1 MRYAILSDIHANAA
15 ALQSVLTDAADMHAE
30 RIICLGDVLGY
41 GPEPVEALEL
51 TYRRAHVCLA
61 GNHDDAVSGRYPVEE
76 FTEIAAAAVK
86 RHRAALAQK
95 AIDWLRHLPHTCEFA
110 SADGG
115 SADGAFAC
123 SHGEFYDP
131 KHFDYIL
138 EPADAMP
145 SWRERTEQLLFVGHT
160 HKPGIFVLGESGVPH
175 ALEPMDFTLQPG
187 KRYVVNVGSV
197 GYPRSGA
204 CRSFYCIYDDRSRA
218 VFFRSLPFDLE
229 GYRAKMNGQGVDEA
243 PWIKVR
249 ARERKPAEIR
259 GMEKFAAPSPARP
272 KRAVPVKTPPS
283 PTGTA
288 AILGGGAAQ
297 PTATPQPRLP
307 TRFACPFVFGATL
320 LALGG
325 IWCTAWLVRALR
337 EGRKEAADVRAVEM
351 ASSSVEGLVAPTM
364 SFSKT
369 EPLLFGWEAS
379 FEHPDC
385 QKVEFAGTSWQEKT
399 VLRLTSETNGVVCIR
414 KKIKLEGQ
422 PPKVYYTVK
431 LATTARPGETL
442 PFQFV
447 ARVVFLD
454 AADQPI
460 GENLYAAQRSATN
473 RAVSVPPEACSAE
486 LRIECRLKGTFDLAI
501 PAFGTKPADTG
512 RSRRTRSSS
521 AGR

>member
-15 ALQSVLTDAADMHAE
+15 ALKAALTDAADMRAE
-30 RIICLGDVLGY
+30 RIVCLGDVLGY

-110 SADGG
+110 SPDGG
-115 SADGAFAC
+115 SSDGAFAC

-138 EPADAMP
+138 EPEDAMP

-204 CRSFYCIYDDRSRA
+204 CRSFYCVYDDESRT
-218 VFFRSLPFDLE
+218 VYFRSLPFDLE

-243 PWIKVR
+243 PWIKAR
-249 ARERKPAEIR
+249 AQERKPTEIR
-259 GMEKFAAPSPARP
+259 GTETFGKPEKKKKTVRPAAPP
-272 KRAVPVKTPPS
+272 
-283 PTGTA
+283 
-288 AILGGGAAQ
+288 LAQ
-297 PTATPQPRLP
+297 PPPPASPSS
-307 TRFACPFVFGATL
+307 RFARPFVFGAIL

-325 IWCTAWLVRALR
+325 VWCTVWLARALR
-337 EGRKEAADVRAVEM
+337 EEREERDAIQSVEM
-351 ASSSVEGLVAPTM
+351 ESSETVADTDDFPTKLGL
-364 SFSKT
+364 SS
-369 EPLLFGWEAS
+369 GWTAS
-379 FEHPDC
+379 FEFPEC
-385 QKVEFAGTSWQEKT
+385 QRAQVDRNAKTKETVFRMTSG
-399 VLRLTSETNGVVCIR
+399 TNGVVR
-414 KKIKLEGQ
+414 FSKSLSLFSRPQ
-422 PPKVYYTVK
+422 KVYYTVTM
-431 LATTARPGETL
+431 LSSARPGTTV
-442 PFQFV
+442 PFKFT
-447 ARVVFLD
+447 ARVIFRD
-454 AADQPI
+454 AAGRMV
-460 GENLYAAQRSATN
+460 GEDIQTKPRSVTN
-473 RAVSVPPEACSAE
+473 HAVKVPLGAETAE
-486 LRIECRLKGTFDLAI
+486 LRIDCLCSGTYDLLVPLFKTAPI
-501 PAFGTKPADTG
+501 EK
-512 RSRRTRSSS
+512 SRKSR
-521 AGR
+521 

>member
-15 ALQSVLTDAADMHAE
+15 ALKAVLTDAADMHAE
-30 RIICLGDVLGY
+30 RIVCLGDVLGY

-76 FTEIAAAAVK
+76 FTEIAAAAVM

-95 AIDWLRHLPHTCEFA
+95 AIDWLRHLPHTCEFQ

-187 KRYVVNVGSV
+187 RRYVVNVGSV

-204 CRSFYCIYDDRSRA
+204 CRSFYCIYDDQSRT

-229 GYRAKMNGQGVDEA
+229 EYRAKMNGQGMDEA
-243 PWIKVR
+243 PWIKTR
-249 ARERKPAEIR
+249 ARERKPTEIR
-259 GMEKFAAPSPARP
+259 GTEKFSKPEKKKKVVKPVAPPPPDKPA
-272 KRAVPVKTPPS
+272 
-283 PTGTA
+283 
-288 AILGGGAAQ
+288 
-297 PTATPQPRLP
+297 P
-307 TRFACPFVFGATL
+307 TRFARPFVFGAIL

-325 IWCTAWLVRALR
+325 VWCTIWLARALR
-337 EGRKEAADVRAVEM
+337 EEREARNAIQAVEIES
-351 ASSSVEGLVAPTM
+351 AEPVAATDEFPKKLGL
-364 SFSKT
+364 SN
-369 EPLLFGWEAS
+369 GWTAS
-379 FEHPDC
+379 FEFPEC
-385 QKVEFAGTSWQEKT
+385 QRAQVDKNAKTKETVFRMTSG
-399 VLRLTSETNGVVCIR
+399 TNGVVR
-414 KKIKLEGQ
+414 FAKTLSLFAR

-431 LATTARPGETL
+431 MLSSARPGQSL
-442 PFQFV
+442 PFKFT
-447 ARVVFLD
+447 ARVMFRD
-454 AADQPI
+454 AEGRMVGEDIQTKPRSITNHAVKVPTGAD
-460 GENLYAAQRSATN
+460 
-473 RAVSVPPEACSAE
+473 SAE
-486 LRIECRLKGTFDLAI
+486 LRIDCLCVGTYDLVVPLFKAE
-501 PAFGTKPADTG
+501 PL
-512 RSRRTRSSS
+512 
-521 AGR
+521 

>member
-15 ALQSVLTDAADMHAE
+15 ALKAVLTDAADMHAE
-30 RIICLGDVLGY
+30 RIVCLGDVLGY

-76 FTEIAAAAVK
+76 FTEIAAAAVM

-95 AIDWLRHLPHTCEFA
+95 AIDWLRHLPHTCEFQ

-187 KRYVVNVGSV
+187 RRYVVNVGSV

-204 CRSFYCIYDDRSRA
+204 CRSFYCIYDDQSRT

-229 GYRAKMNGQGVDEA
+229 EYRAKMNGQGMDEA
-243 PWIKVR
+243 PWIKTR
-249 ARERKPAEIR
+249 ARERKPTEIR
-259 GMEKFAAPSPARP
+259 GTEKFSKLEKKKKVVKPVAPPPPDKPA
-272 KRAVPVKTPPS
+272 
-283 PTGTA
+283 
-288 AILGGGAAQ
+288 
-297 PTATPQPRLP
+297 P
-307 TRFACPFVFGATL
+307 TRFARPFVFGAIL

-325 IWCTAWLVRALR
+325 VWCTIWLARALR
-337 EGRKEAADVRAVEM
+337 EEREARNAIQAVEIES
-351 ASSSVEGLVAPTM
+351 AEPVAATDEFPKKLGL
-364 SFSKT
+364 SN
-369 EPLLFGWEAS
+369 GWTAS
-379 FEHPDC
+379 FEFPEC
-385 QKVEFAGTSWQEKT
+385 QRAQVDKNAKTKETVFRMTSG
-399 VLRLTSETNGVVCIR
+399 TNGVVR
-414 KKIKLEGQ
+414 FAKTLSLFAR

-431 LATTARPGETL
+431 MLSSARPGQSL
-442 PFQFV
+442 PFKFT
-447 ARVVFLD
+447 ARVMFRD
-454 AADQPI
+454 AEGRMVGEDIQTKPRSITNHAVKVPTGAD
-460 GENLYAAQRSATN
+460 
-473 RAVSVPPEACSAE
+473 SAE
-486 LRIECRLKGTFDLAI
+486 LRIDCLCVGTYDLVVPLFKAE
-501 PAFGTKPADTG
+501 PL
-512 RSRRTRSSS
+512 
-521 AGR
+521 

>member
-15 ALQSVLTDAADMHAE
+15 ALRVVLTDAADMHAE
-30 RIICLGDVLGY
+30 RIVCLGDVLGY

-61 GNHDDAVSGRYPVEE
+61 GNHDDAVAGRYPERD
-76 FTEIAAAAVK
+76 FTEFAAAAVK

-95 AIDWLRHLPHTCEFA
+95 AIDWLRHLPHTCEFQ
-110 SADGG
+110 SPGG
-115 SADGAFAC
+115 GAADGAFAC
-123 SHGEFYDP
+123 AHGEFYDP

-175 ALEPMDFTLQPG
+175 ALEPMDFTLEPG
-187 KRYVVNVGSV
+187 KRYLVNVGSV

-204 CRSFYCIYDDRSRA
+204 CRSFYCIYDDQSRT
-218 VFFRSLPFDLE
+218 VFFRSLPFDLD
-229 GYRAKMNGQGVDEA
+229 GSRAKMNGQGMDEA
-243 PWIKVR
+243 PWMKAR

-272 KRAVPVKTPPS
+272 KRTISVKSPPP

-288 AILGGGAAQ
+288 ASPGGGAAASR
-297 PTATPQPRLP
+297 PSS
-307 TRFACPFVFGATL
+307 RFGRMFFLGATL

-325 IWCTAWLVRALR
+325 IWCTIWLVRALR

-351 ASSSVEGLVAPTM
+351 ASSSVEGLVAPTV

-369 EPLLFGWEAS
+369 EPLLFDWEAS

-414 KKIKLEGQ
+414 KRIKLEGQ

-460 GENLYAAQRSATN
+460 GENLFAAPRSTTN
-473 RAVSVPPEACSAE
+473 HSVAVPSEASSAE

-501 PAFGTKPADTG
+501 PAFGTKPIDTG
-512 RSRRTRSSS
+512 RSRRPARASS
-521 AGR
+521 ADKNS

>member
-1 MRYAILSDIHANAA
+1 MRYAILSDIHANVA
-15 ALQSVLTDAADMHAE
+15 ALRAVLTDAADMHAE
-30 RIICLGDVLGY
+30 RIVCLGDVLGY

-204 CRSFYCIYDDRSRA
+204 CRSFYCIYDDQLRA

-243 PWIKVR
+243 PWIR
-249 ARERKPAEIR
+249 ARAQERKPAEIR
-259 GMEKFAAPSPARP
+259 GSETFSAQNRVRR
-272 KRAVPVKTPPS
+272 KRAVPVKAPPS
-283 PTGTA
+283 PTGA
-288 AILGGGAAQ
+288 SAILGGGTAQ
-297 PTATPQPRLP
+297 PAAARPARLA
-307 TRFACPFVFGATL
+307 RAFVFGAIL

-325 IWCTAWLVRALR
+325 VWCTVWLTRALR
-337 EGRKEAADVRAVEM
+337 DEREERSAIRAVEM
-351 ASSSVEGLVAPTM
+351 ESAAPVAATDGFPTKLGLSS
-364 SFSKT
+364 
-369 EPLLFGWEAS
+369 GWTAS
-379 FEHPDC
+379 FEFPEC
-385 QKVEFAGTSWQEKT
+385 QRAQVDRNARTRETVFRMTSG
-399 VLRLTSETNGVVCIR
+399 TNGVVR
-414 KKIKLEGQ
+414 FSKTLQ
-422 PPKVYYTVK
+422 LFAPPKKVYYTVK
-431 LATTARPGETL
+431 MLSSARPGTSV
-442 PFQFV
+442 PFKFT
-447 ARVVFLD
+447 ARVTFRD
-454 AADQPI
+454 AEGRMV
-460 GENLYAAQRSATN
+460 GEDIQTKPRSITN
-473 RAVSVPPEACSAE
+473 HAVKVPAGANSAE
-486 LRIECRLKGTFDLAI
+486 LRIDCLCVGTYDLAV
-501 PAFGTKPADTG
+501 PLFKTEPL
-512 RSRRTRSSS
+512 
-521 AGR
+521 

>member
-15 ALQSVLTDAADMHAE
+15 ALQAVLTDAADMHAE
-30 RIICLGDVLGY
+30 RIVCLGDVLGY

-204 CRSFYCIYDDRSRA
+204 CRSFYCIYDDQSRT

-249 ARERKPAEIR
+249 AQERKPAEIR
-259 GMEKFAAPSPARP
+259 GTETFGKPEKMKKKLMRPVTPPVVQPASPPPPQSRFARP
-272 KRAVPVKTPPS
+272 FVI
-283 PTGTA
+283 G
-288 AILGGGAAQ
+288 AI
-297 PTATPQPRLP
+297 
-307 TRFACPFVFGATL
+307 L

-325 IWCTAWLVRALR
+325 VWCTIWLARALR
-337 EGRKEAADVRAVEM
+337 EEREERNAIQAVEM
-351 ASSSVEGLVAPTM
+351 ESAEPVAATDEFPTKLGLSS
-364 SFSKT
+364 
-369 EPLLFGWEAS
+369 GWMAS
-379 FEHPDC
+379 FEFPEC
-385 QKVEFAGTSWQEKT
+385 QRAQVDRNAKTKETVFRMTSG
-399 VLRLTSETNGVVCIR
+399 TNGVVRFSKAISLFSR
-414 KKIKLEGQ
+414 PQ
-422 PPKVYYTVK
+422 KVYYTVTM
-431 LATTARPGETL
+431 LSSARPGTTV
-442 PFQFV
+442 PFKFT
-447 ARVVFLD
+447 ARVMFKD
-454 AADQPI
+454 AAGRI
-460 GENLYAAQRSATN
+460 VGEDILTKPRSITN
-473 RAVSVPPEACSAE
+473 HAVKVPAGAETAE
-486 LRIECRLKGTFDLAI
+486 LRIDCLCSGTYDLLVPSFKTEPI
-501 PAFGTKPADTG
+501 EK
-512 RSRRTRSSS
+512 SRKNR
-521 AGR
+521 